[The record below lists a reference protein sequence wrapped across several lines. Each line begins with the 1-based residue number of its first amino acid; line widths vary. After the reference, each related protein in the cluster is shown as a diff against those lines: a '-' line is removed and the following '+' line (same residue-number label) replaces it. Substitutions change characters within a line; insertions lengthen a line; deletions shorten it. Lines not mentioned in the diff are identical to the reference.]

1 MIKLSTITVM
11 LFAFALGTLG
21 FTNFASAQKY
31 KTTADT
37 IKLNKKYG
45 DVKVELAKLNS
56 KLIEEQNKTAGYQ
69 SKIVSTAQD
78 AATSAQSS
86 KETAATATNGDMGD
100 AKIAMKQAKKAS
112 NQADDAGDAKDDK
125 YNNAKDIK
133 KLTEK
138 INKKKE
144 ILIDLEQQKAAIMA
158 KVTVPAAA

>member
-1 MIKLSTITVM
+1 MIKLSTFTVM

-21 FTNFASAQKY
+21 FTNFAFAQKY

-56 KLIEEQNKTAGYQ
+56 KLIEEQDKTAGYQ

-100 AKIAMKQAKKAS
+100 AKIAMKQARKAS
-112 NQADDAGDAKDDK
+112 DRADDAGDAKSDK
-125 YNNAKDIK
+125 YDNAKDIR

-144 ILIDLEQQKAAIMA
+144 ILTDLEEQKAAIMA
-158 KVTVPAAA
+158 KIIAPVAA